1 MKKLFPYLL
10 FLFSAPAFCQQKTAT
25 QQAAINLFTQNKD
38 EEAIAIFQKALQE
51 NPKDIYSLNALG
63 VIYNRNN
70 KYAEEYESS
79 AKGLLVTNNNGQPFI
94 LQHAEAGLEIGKAA
108 EALKLLDSLVMQGET
123 LPFIPTAH
131 YLRGRALDKL
141 ERIREAISAYSK
153 CIQIKS
159 DFENAYYY
167 RGDDFNNISRYANA
181 LTDFNTYIK
190 VVGDF
195 APAYND
201 RALSFYKL
209 GRYEEAIADYAKS
222 IALNPAYYQ
231 AFCNRGDVYMDV
243 GKIELAKADYQAVL
257 NKTDIYAG
265 AYWGMGQA
273 LYKEKIFKDAL
284 PMAEK
289 AIRMQP
295 KMAPYLSTYGFTLIG
310 LDREKEAIAI
320 ADRILAIDDKN
331 SDGWIMKASCYSNLS
346 DFNAGISTLTSGIE
360 KLPNNYLLYMLRA
373 SIYRFAHNEAA
384 AAIDDAKAKELS
396 TK

>member
-25 QQAAINLFTQNKD
+25 QQAAINLFTQNND
-38 EEAIAIFQKALQE
+38 EEAIAMFQKALQE

-63 VIYNRNN
+63 VIYKRNN

-79 AKGLLVTNNNGQPFI
+79 AKGLLVTNNNREPFI
-94 LQHAEAGLEIGKAA
+94 LQHAEAGLEIGKAG
-108 EALKLLDSLVMQGET
+108 EALKLLDGLIMQGET
-123 LPFIPTAH
+123 PPFIPTAH

-141 ERIREAISAYSK
+141 ERIREAIGAYTK
-153 CIQIKS
+153 CIQLKS

-167 RGDDFNNISRYANA
+167 RGDDFNNISRYTEA
-181 LTDFNTYIK
+181 LNDFNAYIK
-190 VVGDF
+190 MVDGY

-201 RALSFYKL
+201 RALSFYKM
-209 GRYEEAIADYAKS
+209 GRYDEAIADYTKS
-222 IALNPAYYQ
+222 IALNSSYYS
-231 AFCNRGDVYMDV
+231 ALCNRGDVYMNV
-243 GKIELAKADYQAVL
+243 EKIGLAKADYQTVL
-257 NKTDIYAG
+257 NKTDKYAG

-273 LYKEKIFKDAL
+273 LYKEKAYKQAF

-289 AIRMQP
+289 AIMMQP
-295 KMAPYLSTYGFTLIG
+295 KIPPYLATYGYTLIS
-310 LDREKEAIAI
+310 LDREKEALVI

-331 SDGWIMKASCYSNLS
+331 SDGWIIKGSCYANLN
-346 DFNAGISTLTSGIE
+346 DFNAGIITLTSGIE
-360 KLPNNYLLYMLRA
+360 KLPNNYLLYYLRA

-384 AAIDDAKAKELS
+384 AAADDAKAKELS